1 MNIRGWSRVFVVYAV
16 LTATVCFY
24 FSADDFQTTKNTA
37 MLSSYKYMERVVL
50 VDRKETDEQKIF
62 FSTIKD
68 TLDTNLTKQPQVF
81 FLRWAGLLFLGTLFG
96 WVTRF
101 IVNGFKGERING

>member
-24 FSADDFQTTKNTA
+24 FSADDFQTTKNT
-37 MLSSYKYMERVVL
+37 ERVVL